1 MGDAAEQRIL
11 TYDAY
16 LALERATGLRHQ
28 QVDGVAYAMAGGT
41 PEHGLIAANLIE
53 LLAPRMRA
61 HGCRLFPSDVKVF
74 VHATGNTYYPA
85 LSLVCGPVERARH
98 DANAITNPIALVEVL
113 SPSTEAEDR
122 GRKALDYRKIPSL
135 RHYLIVAQDTRH
147 VEHRVRG
154 DDGVWRILDLG
165 PGDAIRIEGE
175 AIPVDAVYRALD
187 LAEAP
192 T

>member
-1 MGDAAEQRIL
+1 MPHIPAAFTTISHSIDCPPACTVVHRRPSTVIDVTAVCSQM
-11 TYDAY
+11 
-16 LALERATGLRHQ
+16 
-28 QVDGVAYAMAGGT
+28 V
-41 PEHGLIAANLIE
+41 
-53 LLAPRMRA
+53 APRMRA

-74 VHATGNTYYPA
+74 VHATGNTYYPD

-98 DANAITNPIALVEVL
+98 DPNAITNPMALVEVL

-122 GRKALDYRKIPSL
+122 GRKALDDRKIPSL
-135 RHYLIVAQDTRH
+135 QHYLIVAQDTRH
-147 VEHRVRG
+147 IEHRVRG

-187 LAEAP
+187 LAEPP